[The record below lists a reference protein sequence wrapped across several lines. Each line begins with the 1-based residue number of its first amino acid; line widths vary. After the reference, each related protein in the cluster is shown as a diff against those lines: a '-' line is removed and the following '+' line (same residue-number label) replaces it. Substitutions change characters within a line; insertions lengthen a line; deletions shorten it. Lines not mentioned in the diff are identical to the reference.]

1 MSKFQAKSQ
10 EVCYFMCILW
20 QEIINAS
27 WNSNLCFCVWC
38 NDGIVLTPDRFI
50 FRLADS
56 GKDEER
62 GQTVWD
68 NEEEGVAYSYS
79 FFHFMFFLASLY
91 VMMTLT
97 HWFK

>member
-1 MSKFQAKSQ
+1 MRKYVTLGAFCRKKLYKRKLKFEFVFLRLMQWWYPFTYIS
-10 EVCYFMCILW
+10 VFL
-20 QEIINAS
+20 
-27 WNSNLCFCVWC
+27 
-38 NDGIVLTPDRFI
+38 D
-50 FRLADS
+50 LADS